1 MPKTHFLKPKIPSG
15 GGSDRGRRGRGL
27 SSMVAAWVSLFV
39 SLFIFLSLSLIS
51 YPFLSLSTFFFFFFS
66 LYLPFN
72 QPSMVEMW
80 GGTHG
85 SVATFIIPDVVF
97 IFRAMGFMDQWMGF
111 IFGGVGGWI
120 SLFLGLVVVVFC
132 GLVVGN
138 LMVVWVVG

>member
-15 GGSDRGRRGRGL
+15 GGSGRGRCGRRL
-27 SSMVAAWVSLFV
+27 SSMVVAWVSLFV

-51 YPFLSLSTFFFFFFS
+51 HPFLSLSPLLFFFS
-66 LYLPFN
+66 LYLPLN

-80 GGTHG
+80 PGTHG
-85 SVATFIIPDVVF
+85 SMAGFIIPDVGF
-97 IFRAMGFMDQWMGF
+97 IFEGMGFMDQWMGF
-111 IFGGVGGWI
+111 IFGGMGGRI

-138 LMVVWVVG
+138 LMVVWVLG